1 METVPSQFD
10 MHTEGEKFI
19 AYRRKLS
26 YLNCDG
32 NPATMYVIEG
42 LFAEAVV
49 KISSAVARSTTFS
62 GIPEMFYG
70 REATCLWRDYWGSV
84 EDVNAKVTSTR
95 LSQGELVHL

>member
-1 METVPSQFD
+1 MSTSKRNGVEARTTRPSQFD
-10 MHTEGEKFI
+10 MHTEGEKII

-49 KISSAVARSTTFS
+49 EISSAVARSAMFS

-70 REATCLWRDYWGSV
+70 REATSP
-84 EDVNAKVTSTR
+84 
-95 LSQGELVHL
+95 